1 VIPVECVWFYPLLAG
16 VVYARGREPKSC
28 NFDGIA
34 VFLGAYLL
42 YELFFYREGLLISC
56 ISPLLQRPP
65 PEIRAGSVPLST
77 LRVFACLFPCRIP
90 VTG

>member
-1 VIPVECVWFYPLLAG
+1 MIPVESVWFYPLLAG

-42 YELFFYREGLLISC
+42 YELFFITERG
-56 ISPLLQRPP
+56 
-65 PEIRAGSVPLST
+65 
-77 LRVFACLFPCRIP
+77 F
-90 VTG
+90 